1 MKTQLELRV
10 TETAVHKK
18 ALLRLL
24 HPVNLSQLLCHS
36 RKRTY
41 VLRVCYSFKTNSA
54 SENPIT
60 QQCIVQVV
68 Q

>member
-1 MKTQLELRV
+1 MKTQLELKESLRQLCI
-10 TETAVHKK
+10 KK
-18 ALLRLL
+18 
-24 HPVNLSQLLCHS
+24 PCCVYFTQLLCHS